1 MINERSLEGYGYLQ
15 EKVFVDLENDIM
27 SSIVR
32 RICDAGQ
39 ITRSADFQLYQL
51 NALGYSADDIKKS
64 LTKHLA
70 DNEEFVAEL
79 YEKALQEDYISTKE
93 LYEGKGLKQTP
104 FKDNSFVQNLIRAAA
119 KQTSD
124 EMTNLSQSMGFVIK
138 RPDGRRSMSLT
149 AYMQDRIDA
158 CIEGVLSGGFDYN
171 SLLKKSINEMT
182 RSGVRWINYESGF
195 HNRITVAAR
204 RSVMTGIHQISQ
216 KIMDRTAEE
225 LGTDTFEVSAH
236 ANARPEHAVWQ
247 GLVYSKKDLEDIC
260 GLGSVTGLCGV
271 NCYHLYYPFIPGL
284 SKRTYTDEQLQ
295 DWADPEPIEW
305 KGNTYTGYEAIQKMR
320 KMEAEMRMIRQQ
332 KALLQEAGE
341 KELARNAQAYYRT
354 VMSQYVQFANAMK
367 LKPQIE
373 RVVIDSTG
381 SKKWR
386 NPDNPIVQAARRGEI
401 KVKLN
406 KNLQGAHLKNREG
419 LSKGAKP
426 YEEKKSEVLASVREV
441 EQFILENWGRGETIR
456 TLQNQSYQYKERFYD
471 TGLSGIWRDV
481 SGTISMP
488 TNNFIIH
495 YGKTGSHLIPA
506 APSIDSNEED
516 TS

>member
-27 SSIVR
+27 ASIVR

-182 RSGVRWINYESGF
+182 RSGVRWINYESGI

-236 ANARPEHAVWQ
+236 ANARPEHAAWQ
-247 GLVYSKKDLEDIC
+247 GLVYSKKDLEEIC

-271 NCYHLYYPFIPGL
+271 NCYHLYYPFISGL

-295 DWADPEPIEW
+295 DWANPEPIEW
-305 KGNTYTGYEAIQKMR
+305 KGNAYTGYEATQKMR

-341 KELARNAQAYYRT
+341 KELARNAQAYYRA
-354 VMSQYVQFANAMK
+354 VMSQYVSFANTMH
-367 LKPQIE
+367 LKPQKE
-373 RVVIDSTG
+373 RVYIDSTA
-381 SKKWR
+381 SRKQR
-386 NPDNPIVQAARRGEI
+386 DPNNSIVKAVREGTI
-401 KVKLN
+401 KPKLN
-406 KNLQGAHLKNREG
+406 RNLQGAHHANRLG
-419 LSKGAKP
+419 FTKGAKP
-426 YEEKKSEVLASVREV
+426 YDPTRSEVLDPVHKV
-441 EQFILENWGRGETIR
+441 ERFVLENWGLGKPILIE
-456 TLQNQSYQYKERFYD
+456 QKNGYQYKERFHN
-471 TGLSGIWRDV
+471 TELNGIYRRED
-481 SGTISMP
+481 GIIEP
-488 TNNFIIH
+488 TNSFILH
-495 YGKTGSHLIPA
+495 YSKTGTHLIPA
-506 APSIDSNEED
+506 EPNKEED
-516 TS
+516 DEE